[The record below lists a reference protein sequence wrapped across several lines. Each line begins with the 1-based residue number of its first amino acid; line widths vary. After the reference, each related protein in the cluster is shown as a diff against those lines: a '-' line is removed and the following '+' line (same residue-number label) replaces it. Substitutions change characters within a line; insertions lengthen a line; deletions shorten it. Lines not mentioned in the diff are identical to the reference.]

1 MCAGARR
8 RAEQADGDSWSGSK
22 RMARAVSE
30 LFNDRFAPIVPV
42 TPEQLI
48 FGCGVSAVVD
58 QLTSLLCE
66 PGEALLTAK
75 PFYNVSSATQ
85 LF

>member
-1 MCAGARR
+1 MRGRARCRAGDV
-8 RAEQADGDSWSGSK
+8 DGDSWSGSK

-30 LFNDRFAPIVPV
+30 LFNDKFAPIVPV
-42 TPEQLI
+42 LPEHLM
-48 FGCGVSAVVD
+48 FGCGVSAIVD

-75 PFYNVSSATQ
+75 PFYNVR
-85 LF
+85 LDHRPH